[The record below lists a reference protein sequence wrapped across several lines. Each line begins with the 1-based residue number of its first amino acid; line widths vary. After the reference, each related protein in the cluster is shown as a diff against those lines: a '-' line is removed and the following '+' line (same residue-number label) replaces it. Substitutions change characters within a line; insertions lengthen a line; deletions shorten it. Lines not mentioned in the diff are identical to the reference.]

1 MNLEFTP
8 ELRGQIFNEIARW
21 MGVDGQDAMRGPHE
35 KVTLITVTFV
45 DEHEHE
51 HQITEIKDNE
61 LNGQAGMDGIMRII
75 ESAVMRD
82 ALTRFGNC
90 LYALY
95 FHLAQGQMN
104 RGRFP
109 FLIPG
114 SGHMYRAGANQGGG
128 SFGLARYG
136 DRGGGLRRGGFDGG
150 DGGPADLALMIKDA
164 LTIVP
169 QLLEYV
175 AGERKQNDERIEIA
189 FKSQQDTIR
198 MQNEIITEQNAREMR
213 IRELENELL
222 DRRYEIEKKRKKEE
236 IAEKRWDTAWEMAI
250 KYGMPLLAML
260 TPPLIEAIRKLN
272 NGPNYVPNEMNFEKV
287 QELIQQMQND
297 GGQVNVNGHANGA
310 PNGAPQNGA
319 PQNGAP
325 HANGA
330 PQNGAPHAANGA
342 PPPNGAPA
350 AAAGAAPP
358 EGNPLD
364 MFHKRIAMDLVR
376 FMGLVR
382 MKGHVDLIKDA
393 IGVPEIVALYEEIVQ
408 ATVTADATDENVMKL
423 AQLALQLGGALMQH
437 QDIAIKIYM
446 SVDGFER
453 EAMQE
458 LVQLL
463 QQYGMFVQH
472 LAAQQHGGG
481 PQGPPSS
488 GGT

>member
-1 MNLEFTP
+1 MNLEFAP
-8 ELRGQIFNEIARW
+8 EQRGQIFNEIARW
-21 MGVDGQDAMRGPHE
+21 MGVDGQDALRGAHE
-35 KVTLITVTFV
+35 KVTLITVNHV
-45 DEHEHE
+45 DDHDHE
-51 HQITEIKDNE
+51 QPVTEVKDAE
-61 LNGQAGMDGIMRII
+61 LNGPAGMDGIMRII

-82 ALTRFGNC
+82 ALTRFGNVV
-90 LYALY
+90 YALY
-95 FHLAQGQMN
+95 FHLAGGQTN

-109 FLIPG
+109 FIVAG
-114 SGHMYRAGANQGGG
+114 SGHQYRRGDNGQS

-136 DRGGGLRRGGFDGG
+136 DRGGGGMMRGGMGG

-198 MQNEIITEQNAREMR
+198 MQNEIISEQNAREMR

-222 DRRYEIEKKRKKEE
+222 DRRYEIDKKRKKEE
-236 IAEKRWDTAWEMAI
+236 IAEKRWDTAWDMAI

-260 TPPLIEAIRKLN
+260 TPPIIEAIRKLN

-297 GGQVNVNGHANGA
+297 GGQVNIN
-310 PNGAPQNGA
+310 Q
-319 PQNGAP
+319 QP

-330 PQNGAPHAANGA
+330 PQNGAAQNGAPHTNGATQNGVPPAAAASGA
-342 PPPNGAPA
+342 PPPNGPTAD
-350 AAAGAAPP
+350 AAGAAP

-393 IGVPEIVALYEEIVQ
+393 LDEPAIVALYEEIVQ
-408 ATVTADATDENVMKL
+408 ATVTADATDDNVMKL
-423 AQLALQLGGALMQH
+423 AQLAMQLGAALMQR
-437 QDIAIKIYM
+437 QEIAMKIYM

-463 QQYGMFVQH
+463 QQYAMFVQH
-472 LAAQQHGGG
+472 LAAQQQGGAPG
-481 PQGPPSS
+481 APSP
-488 GGT
+488 GGS